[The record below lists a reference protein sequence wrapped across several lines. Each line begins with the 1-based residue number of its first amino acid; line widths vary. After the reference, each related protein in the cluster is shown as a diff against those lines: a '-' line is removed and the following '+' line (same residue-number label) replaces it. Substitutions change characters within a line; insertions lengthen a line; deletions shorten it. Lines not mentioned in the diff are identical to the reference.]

1 MSIDF
6 RDDLRADIQ
15 PSYTDSLMH
24 HGIKGMHWGV
34 RRPRNEDGIIEGAG
48 AKLAAEQKKQQRLA
62 NKHNRDADYAN
73 KWATR
78 IQKDADDHGAKARA
92 TRNIFKK
99 AGHRVAQA
107 WDANAAAVWR
117 DNEQFY
123 RKRAAGA
130 QWRAD
135 TTAAA
140 KELHD
145 WGERANRGY
154 AKNHDDA
161 RMARSAEKAVSKYKA
176 ASEEAEKRYKRT
188 VNARAI
194 DAANKKAK
202 LFEKKANF
210 HNSMDRGLDKHS
222 RELGLPGQIIAT
234 PARGTARAYGA
245 YYNLRSKMA
254 RNRARRL
261 SGE

>member
-15 PSYTDSLMH
+15 PSYIDGLMH

-34 RRPRNEDGIIEGAG
+34 RRPRNEDGIIDGAG
-48 AKLAAEQKKQQRLA
+48 ARLAAEQKRHQA
-62 NKHNRDADYAN
+62 NADYWRKGADTMRKKRQEVEDYYRDKKGIGNGIRRNLGLAISDYGIN
-73 KWATR
+73 KFT
-78 IQKDADDHGAKARA
+78 K
-92 TRNIFKK
+92 N
-99 AGHRVAQA
+99 
-107 WDANAAAVWR
+107 
-117 DNEQFY
+117 
-123 RKRAAGA
+123 AAGA
-130 QWRAD
+130 QWNAD
-135 TTAAA
+135 RMAAA

-161 RMARSAEKAVSKYKA
+161 RMARSAEKAVSRFNA
-176 ASEEAEKRYKRT
+176 ANDEARKRYART
-188 VNARAI
+188 VNAKAI
-194 DAANKKAK
+194 AKANEKANAFK
-202 LFEKKANF
+202 KKANF

-222 RELGLPGQIIAT
+222 RELGLAGQIIAT